1 MQVSQP
7 QTIRDRITVATAKY
21 LSQAEQWVSVE
32 IIKQHTVKLIDY
44 LSDVAGVKCQC
55 GKGQREP
62 QSEAED
68 AKAESDFEKTVSKE
82 VRKFLDGL
90 RNL

>member
-7 QTIRDRITVATAKY
+7 QTIRDIITAATTKY

-32 IIKQHTVKLIDY
+32 IIKQRTTKLIDC
-44 LSDVAGVKCQC
+44 LSDAAGVECQV
-55 GKGQREP
+55 GKGQP
-62 QSEAED
+62 QLEAED
-68 AKAESDFEKTVSKE
+68 AKVESDFEKTVSKE
-82 VRKFLDGL
+82 VRKSLDAL